1 MFRYVVAGYDDFR
14 NGGAFET
21 ENKFNIMQI
30 VNQYFVKKISYNRIV
45 TVRLSSFIIE

>member
-30 VNQYFVKKISYNRIV
+30 VYHYLSKKFP
-45 TVRLSSFIIE
+45 TTALSQCAYLRSL